1 MISLGGHKI
10 ESDINKEAVLS
21 KIIHVYAF
29 LFFIYFIFFI
39 IYCIFAAN
47 FIFIKLLNSYL
58 LFENNYIVLGISFLF
73 SLSLLNLEIYR
84 ALKFLRIAPLI
95 NSIFIYITIL
105 ILILIS
111 IIATADSFKILD
123 ILKIYFFSFLF
134 FQVFSI
140 YYLIKLK
147 LKLKLPSFNYLN
159 FQNNLREN
167 ISLFFKKFWEESSS
181 TLGLVFLM
189 LINQLVIIIDQ
200 MYMLNIYGDEV
211 FSQYATVKRLTLL
224 IMFPVLL
231 SFTSF
236 RTNIVSVN
244 RDGLNGVN
252 LRQKH
257 QIVTSIMSFII
268 LIFLIYFYGFF
279 TDKIITYNEIIPQI
293 IFYIL
298 SFSIF
303 LSVLIGP
310 ANQILVLSGNIKEA
324 IIIRTFSLSIFVI
337 FLYFHSK
344 SMEIYLIP
352 LSFSLY
358 LLINSLSSLIFLKK
372 VGSSKFYET

>member
-21 KIIHVYAF
+21 KIIHLYAF

-58 LFENNYIVLGISFLF
+58 LFENKYIVLGITFLF

-140 YYLIKLK
+140 YY
-147 LKLKLPSFNYLN
+147 FN
-159 FQNNLREN
+159 QTQTQTQTK
-167 ISLFFKKFWEESSS
+167 ITFF
-181 TLGLVFLM
+181 
-189 LINQLVIIIDQ
+189 
-200 MYMLNIYGDEV
+200 
-211 FSQYATVKRLTLL
+211 
-224 IMFPVLL
+224 
-231 SFTSF
+231 
-236 RTNIVSVN
+236 
-244 RDGLNGVN
+244 
-252 LRQKH
+252 
-257 QIVTSIMSFII
+257 
-268 LIFLIYFYGFF
+268 
-279 TDKIITYNEIIPQI
+279 
-293 IFYIL
+293 
-298 SFSIF
+298 
-303 LSVLIGP
+303 
-310 ANQILVLSGNIKEA
+310 
-324 IIIRTFSLSIFVI
+324 
-337 FLYFHSK
+337 
-344 SMEIYLIP
+344 
-352 LSFSLY
+352 
-358 LLINSLSSLIFLKK
+358 
-372 VGSSKFYET
+372 